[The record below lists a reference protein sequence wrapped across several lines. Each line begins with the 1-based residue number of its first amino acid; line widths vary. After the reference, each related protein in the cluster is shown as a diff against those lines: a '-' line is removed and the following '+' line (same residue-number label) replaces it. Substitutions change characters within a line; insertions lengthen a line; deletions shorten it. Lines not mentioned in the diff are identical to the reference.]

1 MDMEPE
7 QEIENRS
14 VRSGASKRKK
24 RKEQLDEWNRL
35 QSKLPRLLSFG
46 FSIQNEPNHS
56 SLQAGTLETAAAEH
70 QCLDVVNNTHD
81 SVNETEPSATML
93 APSNDCSQSFQSY
106 TLDTTVTTAAINDP
120 AKWTVTDN
128 LREYWALH
136 GPTRC
141 YNNDGRWDIL
151 HQYIGMKGIVVKQ
164 LSNTRWS
171 ARHDATKA
179 FQNGYF
185 EKQNALDA
193 LSDDSEH
200 QQPDGMHLASVYSEG
215 MNHLETVL
223 LTDLWNAVLERFNK
237 TSKSVQ
243 AEEIELGTVVT
254 LLESLSSFLISLR
267 SKFDEFER
275 RTIGAALVKTYK
287 DVNQRKQH
295 STRTS
300 ILLRCMEGI
309 NFE

>member
-56 SLQAGTLETAAAEH
+56 TLQAGTLETAAAEH
-70 QCLDVVNNTHD
+70 QCLVNNAHD

-93 APSNDCSQSFQSY
+93 APSNDWQPSDPCSSSQSSRPMDEYVPISMLQAPLDVCISLHSCDTSCSSSQSSQSY
-106 TLDTTVTTAAINDP
+106 TLDTTATTAAINDP

-141 YNNDGRWDIL
+141 YNNDGRYSASKRKDSGGVSHMVTENMFKPIL
-151 HQYIGMKGIVVKQ
+151 
-164 LSNTRWS
+164 
-171 ARHDATKA
+171 
-179 FQNGYF
+179 QNGDTVSR
-185 EKQNALDA
+185 EWLI
-193 LSDDSEH
+193 
-200 QQPDGMHLASVYSEG
+200 YSPSIG
-215 MNHLETVL
+215 CL
-223 LTDLWNAVLERFNK
+223 LCFVCKLFGK
-237 TSKSVQ
+237 SKSALADKGFDDWKHAGVRLREHEHYQ
-243 AEEIELGTVVT
+243 NIHLLCLHSVV
-254 LLESLSSFLISLR
+254 EGRRLR
-267 SKFDEFER
+267 
-275 RTIGAALVKTYK
+275 
-287 DVNQRKQH
+287 
-295 STRTS
+295 
-300 ILLRCMEGI
+300 
-309 NFE
+309 